1 MHHPLNLFV
10 TLRRYL
16 ITLINIMS
24 WKVALAL
31 CLMIC
36 LSTMEGIS
44 LLMLVP
50 LLQLVGLNAQEGSIG
65 RLAEFVSS
73 IFSIIGIRPTLIA
86 VLCVYVFVV
95 IIHSLLRRWE
105 TSVSLT
111 LEYEFVVRLREKLY
125 RSIANTNWLFFAR
138 NRISDFTHALTIE
151 MERVGAATYYILNL
165 LATGIV
171 AIVYILFALKLSAM
185 MTGLVF
191 LCGVVLMFLLKKK
204 TKIAYETGEGLSDAM
219 SGLYNAISEHLNGMK
234 TAKSYGVE
242 ERHVEIFRGLAEQVR
257 HMYTHAVQN
266 QAEINYWFNI
276 GSIIILSVILYVSIQ
291 ILSIPAA
298 GVLLLLF
305 LFARVMPKLSSIQ
318 QNFQSF
324 INMLPSF
331 TRIMESQKRCEEAAE
346 SKTQINE
353 KIDMGA
359 GIRLNKISFSYDGN
373 SPVIKDLDIAIMPGQ
388 TTAIVGP
395 SGAGKST
402 IADLLMGLIGPDQGQ
417 ILVDGKELR
426 LEKVKA
432 WREQIGY
439 VPQDT
444 FLFNDTA
451 KANLLWAKPD
461 ASEEEI
467 HQSLKFAA
475 AEEFI
480 SGLPKGLETILGDRG
495 VLISGGERQRLA
507 LARALLRK
515 PSLLILD
522 EATSFLD
529 SENEKRIQNA
539 IEKLHGQ
546 MTILVISHRLSTIR
560 GADVIH
566 VIEEGRLVESGTWDE
581 LVSKENGRF
590 RDLCRAQ
597 GIESLPTSP

>member
-1 MHHPLNLFV
+1 MHQPSNLFG
-10 TLRRYL
+10 TLSTLQNYL

-31 CLMIC
+31 ALMIC
-36 LSTMEGIS
+36 LSAMEGIS

-50 LLQLVGLNAQEGSIG
+50 LLQLVGLNVQEGSIG
-65 RLAEFVSS
+65 RLAEFISS
-73 IFSIIGIRPTLIA
+73 IFSAIGIRTSLIT
-86 VLCVYVFVV
+86 VLSVYIFIV
-95 IIHSLLRRWE
+95 IVHSLLRRWE

-125 RSIANTNWLFFAR
+125 RAIANTNWLFFAR
-138 NRISDFTHALTIE
+138 NKISDFTHALTIE
-151 MERVGAATYYILNL
+151 MERIGATTYYILNL

-191 LCGVVLMFLLKKK
+191 LCGIGLMFLLKKK
-204 TKIAYETGEGLSDAM
+204 TKVAYETGEGLSEAM

-242 ERHVEIFRGLAEQVR
+242 ERHVEIFKGLAEQVR
-257 HMYTHAVQN
+257 HKYTYAVQN
-266 QAEINYWFNI
+266 QAEVNYWFSI
-276 GSIIILSVILYVSIQ
+276 GSVITLSLILYVSIQ
-291 ILSIPAA
+291 ILSIPTA

-318 QNFQSF
+318 QNFQSS

-331 TRIMESQKRCEEAAE
+331 SRVMELQKRCEEAAE
-346 SKTQINE
+346 TRTQRYE
-353 KIDMGA
+353 KINIGN
-359 GIRLNKISFSYDGN
+359 GIKFNKVSFSYAGN
-373 SPVIKDLDIAIMPGQ
+373 SPVIKDLDITIRAGK

-395 SGAGKST
+395 SGAGKTT
-402 IADLLMGLIGPDQGQ
+402 IADLLMGLIVPNEGRILIDEKEFGP
-417 ILVDGKELR
+417 ER
-426 LEKVKA
+426 MRA

-451 KANLLWAKPD
+451 RANLLWAKPD
-461 ASEEEI
+461 AKEEEI
-467 HQSLKFAA
+467 NQSLKFAA

-495 VLISGGERQRLA
+495 VLVSGGERQRIA
-507 LARALLRK
+507 LARALLRN

-522 EATSFLD
+522 EATSSLD

-546 MTILVISHRLSTIR
+546 ITILVISHRLSTIR

-566 VIEEGRLVESGTWDE
+566 VIEEGRLVESGTWDT
-581 LVSKENGRF
+581 LITKNGRL
-590 RDLCRAQ
+590 RDLCKAQ
-597 GIESLPTSP
+597 QIE

>member
-1 MHHPLNLFV
+1 MNQSLNLFV

-16 ITLINIMS
+16 ITLINVMS
-24 WKVALAL
+24 WKVALTL
-31 CLMIC
+31 GLMVC
-36 LSTMEGIS
+36 LSLTEGVS

-50 LLQLVGLNAQEGSIG
+50 LLQLVGLDVQQGSIG
-65 RLAEFVSS
+65 RLAEFISS
-73 IFSIIGIRPTLIA
+73 IFSAIGIRPTLIA
-86 VLCVYVFVV
+86 VLCVYILIV

-125 RSIANTNWLFFAR
+125 RAIANTNWLFFAR
-138 NRISDFTHALTIE
+138 NKVSDFTHALTIE
-151 MERVGAATYYILNL
+151 MERIGAATYYILNL
-165 LATGIV
+165 LATSIV
-171 AIVYILFALKLSAM
+171 AIAYILLAIKLSAM

-191 LCGVVLMFLLKKK
+191 LCGVGLLFLLKNK
-204 TKIAYETGEGLSDAM
+204 TKIAHETGEGLSEAM
-219 SGLYNAISEHLNGMK
+219 GSLYNAISEHLNGMK

-257 HMYTHAVQN
+257 HKYTYAVQN
-266 QAEINYWFNI
+266 QAEVSYWFNI
-276 GSIIILSVILYVSIQ
+276 GSVITLTLILYVSIQ
-291 ILSIPAA
+291 ILSIPTA

-305 LFARVMPKLSSIQ
+305 LFARVMPKFSSIQ
-318 QNFQSF
+318 QSFQSL

-331 TRIMESQKRCEEAAE
+331 DRVMKLQKRCEEAAE
-346 SKTQINE
+346 VETKRYE
-353 KIDMGA
+353 KIDLGN
-359 GIRLNKISFSYDGN
+359 GIKFNKVSFSYDD
-373 SPVIKDLDIAIMPGQ
+373 SSTVIKDIDIVIKAGQ

-395 SGAGKST
+395 SGGGKTT
-402 IADLLMGLIGPDQGQ
+402 IADLLMGLIAPKEGS
-417 ILVDGKELR
+417 ILLDGKEFSPKSMR
-426 LEKVKA
+426 A

-444 FLFNDTA
+444 FLFNDTV
-451 KANLLWAKPD
+451 KANLLWAKPN
-461 ASEEEI
+461 ANEEEI
-467 HQSLKFAA
+467 NLSLRFAA
-475 AEEFI
+475 AEEFVN
-480 SGLPKGLETILGDRG
+480 GLPKRLDTILGERG
-495 VLISGGERQRLA
+495 VLISGGERQRIA

-522 EATSFLD
+522 EATSSLD

-566 VIEEGRLVESGTWDE
+566 VVEGGRLVESGTWDE
-581 LVSKENGRF
+581 LISKENGRF
-590 RDLCRAQ
+590 LELCKAQ
-597 GIESLPTSP
+597 GIEI

>member
-1 MHHPLNLFV
+1 MA
-10 TLRRYL
+10 
-16 ITLINIMS
+16 
-24 WKVALAL
+24 WKVVLTLAL
-31 CLMIC
+31 MVCLG
-36 LSTMEGIS
+36 LAEGVSI
-44 LLMLVP
+44 LMLVP
-50 LLQLVGLNAQEGSIG
+50 LLQLVGLDVQHGALG
-65 RLAEFVSS
+65 RIAEFISS

-86 VLCVYVFVV
+86 VLCVYVFIV

-125 RSIANTNWLFFAR
+125 RAIANTNWLFFAR
-138 NRISDFTHALTIE
+138 NKVSDFTHALTIE
-151 MERVGAATYYILNL
+151 MERIGATTYYILNL

-191 LCGVVLMFLLKKK
+191 LCGIGLMFLLKKK
-204 TKIAYETGEGLSDAM
+204 TKVAHETGEGLSDAM

-242 ERHVEIFRGLAEQVR
+242 ERHVEIFRRLAELVR

-266 QAEINYWFNI
+266 QAEVNYWFNI
-276 GSIIILSVILYVSIQ
+276 GSVIILSLVLYVSIQ
-291 ILSIPAA
+291 ILSIPTA

-318 QNFQSF
+318 QNFQSS

-331 TRIMESQKRCEEAAE
+331 SRVMELQKRCEEAAE
-346 SKTQINE
+346 TETKRYE
-353 KIDMGA
+353 KIDIGN
-359 GIRLNKISFSYDGN
+359 GIKFNKVSFSYDGN
-373 SPVIKDLDIAIMPGQ
+373 IPVIKDIDIAIKAGQ

-395 SGAGKST
+395 SGAGKTT
-402 IADLLMGLIGPDQGQ
+402 IADLLMGLIAPKEGS
-417 ILVDGKELR
+417 ILLDRKEFSPKSMR
-426 LEKVKA
+426 A

-444 FLFNDTA
+444 FLFNDTV
-451 KANLLWAKPD
+451 KANLLWAKPN
-461 ASEEEI
+461 ANEEEI
-467 HQSLKFAA
+467 NQSLRFAA
-475 AEEFI
+475 AEEFV
-480 SGLPKGLETILGDRG
+480 SGLSKGLDTILGDRG
-495 VLISGGERQRLA
+495 VLVSGGERQRIA

-522 EATSFLD
+522 EATSSLD

-560 GADVIH
+560 GADIIH
-566 VIEEGRLVESGTWDE
+566 VIEDGYLVESGTWDE
-581 LVSKENGRF
+581 LIAKNGRF
-590 RDLCRAQ
+590 KELCRAQ
-597 GIESLPTSP
+597 GI

>member
-1 MHHPLNLFV
+1 
-10 TLRRYL
+10 
-16 ITLINIMS
+16 MS

-50 LLQLVGLNAQEGSIG
+50 LLQLVGLNVQEGSIG
-65 RLAEFVSS
+65 QLAEFTSS
-73 IFSIIGIRPTLIA
+73 IFSTIGIRPTLFA
-86 VLCVYVFVV
+86 VLCVYVFIV

-125 RSIANTNWLFFAR
+125 RAIANTNWLFFVR
-138 NRISDFTHALTIE
+138 NRVSDFTHALTIE
-151 MERVGAATYYILNL
+151 MERIGAATYYILNL

-171 AIVYILFALKLSAM
+171 AIVYILFTLKLSAM

-191 LCGVVLMFLLKKK
+191 LCGIGLMFLLKKK
-204 TKIAYETGEGLSDAM
+204 TKVAYETGEGLSEAM

-242 ERHVEIFRGLAEQVR
+242 ERHVEIFKGLAEQVR
-257 HMYTHAVQN
+257 HKYTYAVQN

-276 GSIIILSVILYVSIQ
+276 GSVIILSVILYVSIQ
-291 ILSIPAA
+291 ILSIPTA

-318 QNFQSF
+318 QNFQSS

-331 TRIMESQKRCEEAAE
+331 SRVMELQKRCEEAAE
-346 SKTQINE
+346 TE
-353 KIDMGA
+353 TERFVKIDVGN
-359 GIRLNKISFSYDGN
+359 GIKFNKVSFSYDGS

-402 IADLLMGLIGPDQGQ
+402 IADLVMGLIVPNQGC
-417 ILVDGKELR
+417 ILVDEGELN
-426 LEKVKA
+426 LERMKA

-444 FLFNDTA
+444 FLFHDTL
-451 KANLLWAKPD
+451 KNNLLWAKPD

-467 HQSLKFAA
+467 NQSLRFAA
-475 AEEFI
+475 AEEFVL
-480 SGLPKGLETILGDRG
+480 GLPKGTDTILGDRG
-495 VLISGGERQRLA
+495 VLISGGERQRIA

-522 EATSFLD
+522 EATSSLD
-529 SENEKRIQNA
+529 SENEKRIHNA

-566 VIEEGRLVESGTWDE
+566 VIEEGQLVESGTWDE
-581 LVSKENGRF
+581 LTAKENGRF
-590 RDLCRAQ
+590 RALCQAQ
-597 GIESLPTSP
+597 GIDI

>member
-1 MHHPLNLFV
+1 
-10 TLRRYL
+10 
-16 ITLINIMS
+16 
-24 WKVALAL
+24 
-31 CLMIC
+31 
-36 LSTMEGIS
+36 MEGIS

-50 LLQLVGLNAQEGSIG
+50 LLQLVGLNVQEGSIG
-65 RLAEFVSS
+65 RLAEFISS

-86 VLCVYVFVV
+86 VLCVYVFIV

-125 RSIANTNWLFFAR
+125 RAIANTKWLFFAR
-138 NRISDFTHALTIE
+138 NRVSDFTHALTIE
-151 MERVGAATYYILNL
+151 MERIGAATYYILNL

-171 AIVYILFALKLSAM
+171 AIAYILFALKLSAM

-191 LCGVVLMFLLKKK
+191 LCGIGLMFLLKKK
-204 TKIAYETGEGLSDAM
+204 TKVAYETGEGLSVAM

-242 ERHVEIFRGLAEQVR
+242 ERHVEIFNRLAEQVR
-257 HMYTHAVQN
+257 HKYTYAVQN
-266 QAEINYWFNI
+266 QAEVNYWFNI
-276 GSIIILSVILYVSIQ
+276 GSVVILSLILYISIQ
-291 ILSIPAA
+291 IISIPTA

-305 LFARVMPKLSSIQ
+305 LFARAMPKLSNIQ
-318 QNFQSF
+318 QSFQSS

-331 TRIMESQKRCEEAAE
+331 SRVMELQKRCEEATE
-346 SKTQINE
+346 TGNQRYE
-353 KIDMGA
+353 KIDIGN
-359 GIRLNKISFSYDGN
+359 GIKFNKVSFSYDGN
-373 SPVIKDLDIAIMPGQ
+373 SPVIKDLDIAIMPGR

-402 IADLLMGLIGPDQGQ
+402 IADLVMGLIAPNQGH
-417 ILVDGKELR
+417 ILIDEKELTPER
-426 LEKVKA
+426 MKA
-432 WREQIGY
+432 WRDQIGY
-439 VPQDT
+439 LPQDT
-444 FLFNDTA
+444 FLFHDTLQT
-451 KANLLWAKPD
+451 NLLWAKPD
-461 ASEEEI
+461 AREEEI

-495 VLISGGERQRLA
+495 VLISGGERQRIA

-522 EATSFLD
+522 EATSSLD

-539 IEKLHGQ
+539 IEKLHGR

-566 VIEEGRLVESGTWDE
+566 VIEEGNLIESGTWDI
-581 LVSKENGRF
+581 LMANKNGRF
-590 RDLCRAQ
+590 SEMCRAQ
-597 GIESLPTSP
+597 RVDN

>member
-36 LSTMEGIS
+36 LSIMEGIS

-50 LLQLVGLNAQEGSIG
+50 LLQLVGLNVQEGSIG
-65 RLAEFVSS
+65 RLAEFVSF

-125 RSIANTNWLFFAR
+125 RAIANTNWLFFVR
-138 NRISDFTHALTIE
+138 NRVSDFTHALTIE
-151 MERVGAATYYILNL
+151 MERIGAATYYILNL

-171 AIVYILFALKLSAM
+171 ATVYILFALKLSAM

-191 LCGVVLMFLLKKK
+191 LCGVGLMFLLEKK
-204 TKIAYETGEGLSDAM
+204 TNIAHKTGEGLSEAM

-242 ERHVEIFRGLAEQVR
+242 ERHVEIFRRLAEQVR
-257 HMYTHAVQN
+257 HMYTYTVQN
-266 QAEINYWFNI
+266 QAEVSYWFNI
-276 GSIIILSVILYVSIQ
+276 GSVIILSLILYTSIQ
-291 ILSIPAA
+291 ILSIPTA

-318 QNFQSF
+318 QNFQSS

-331 TRIMESQKRCEEAAE
+331 SRVMELQKRCEEAAE
-346 SKTQINE
+346 TRTQRYE
-353 KIDMGA
+353 KINIGN
-359 GIRLNKISFSYDGN
+359 GIKFNKVSFSYAGN
-373 SPVIKDLDIAIMPGQ
+373 SPVIKDLDITIRAGK

-395 SGAGKST
+395 SGAGKTT
-402 IADLLMGLIGPDQGQ
+402 IADLLMGLIVPNEGRILIDEKEFGP
-417 ILVDGKELR
+417 ER
-426 LEKVKA
+426 MRA

-451 KANLLWAKPD
+451 RANLLWAKPD
-461 ASEEEI
+461 AKEEEI
-467 HQSLKFAA
+467 NQSLKFAA

-495 VLISGGERQRLA
+495 VLVSGGERQRIA
-507 LARALLRK
+507 LARALLRN

-522 EATSFLD
+522 EATSSLD

-546 MTILVISHRLSTIR
+546 ITILVISHRLSTIR

-566 VIEEGRLVESGTWDE
+566 VIEEGRLVESGTWDT
-581 LVSKENGRF
+581 LITKNGRL
-590 RDLCRAQ
+590 RDLCKAQ
-597 GIESLPTSP
+597 QIE

>member
-50 LLQLVGLNAQEGSIG
+50 LLQLVGLNVQEGSIG
-65 RLAEFVSS
+65 QLAEFTSS
-73 IFSIIGIRPTLIA
+73 IFSTIGIRPTLFA
-86 VLCVYVFVV
+86 VLCVYVFIV

-125 RSIANTNWLFFAR
+125 RAIANTNWLFFVR
-138 NRISDFTHALTIE
+138 NRVSDFTHALTIE
-151 MERVGAATYYILNL
+151 MERIGAATYYILNL

-171 AIVYILFALKLSAM
+171 AIVYILFTLKLSAM
-185 MTGLVF
+185 TTGLVF
-191 LCGVVLMFLLKKK
+191 LCGIGLMFLLKKK
-204 TKIAYETGEGLSDAM
+204 TKVAYETGEGLSDAM

-242 ERHVEIFRGLAEQVR
+242 EHHIEIFKRLAEQVR
-257 HMYTHAVQN
+257 HKYTYAVQN
-266 QAEINYWFNI
+266 QAEVNYWFNI
-276 GSIIILSVILYVSIQ
+276 GSVIILSLILYVSIQ
-291 ILSIPAA
+291 ILSIPTA

-318 QNFQSF
+318 QNFQSS
-324 INMLPSF
+324 INMMPSF
-331 TRIMESQKRCEEAAE
+331 SRVMELQKRCEEAAE
-346 SKTQINE
+346 TE
-353 KIDMGA
+353 TERFVKIDVGN
-359 GIRLNKISFSYDGN
+359 GIKFNKVSFSYDGS

-402 IADLLMGLIGPDQGQ
+402 IADLVMGLIVPNQGC
-417 ILVDGKELR
+417 ILVDEGELN
-426 LEKVKA
+426 LERMKA

-444 FLFNDTA
+444 FLFHDTL
-451 KANLLWAKPD
+451 KNNLLWAKPD

-467 HQSLKFAA
+467 NQSLRFAA
-475 AEEFI
+475 AEEFVL
-480 SGLPKGLETILGDRG
+480 GLPKGTDTILGDRG
-495 VLISGGERQRLA
+495 VLISGGERQRIA

-522 EATSFLD
+522 EATSSLD
-529 SENEKRIQNA
+529 SENEKRIHNA

-566 VIEEGRLVESGTWDE
+566 VIEEGQLVESGTWDE
-581 LVSKENGRF
+581 LTAKENGRF
-590 RDLCRAQ
+590 RALCQAQ
-597 GIESLPTSP
+597 GIDI

>member
-1 MHHPLNLFV
+1 MDHPPSLFS
-10 TLRRYL
+10 TLRSYL

-24 WKVALAL
+24 WKATLAL
-31 CLMIC
+31 GLMIC

-50 LLQLVGLNAQEGSIG
+50 LLQLVGLNVEQGSIG
-65 RLAEFVSS
+65 RLAEFISS
-73 IFSIIGIRPTLIA
+73 IFSTIGIRPTLIS
-86 VLCVYVFVV
+86 VLCVYVFIV

-125 RSIANTNWLFFAR
+125 RAIANTNWLFFAR
-138 NRISDFTHALTIE
+138 SRVSGFTHALTIE
-151 MERVGAATYYILNL
+151 MERIGAATYYILNL

-171 AIVYILFALKLSAM
+171 AIVYILFTLKLSSI

-191 LCGVVLMFLLKKK
+191 LCGIGLMFLLKKK
-204 TKIAYETGEGLSDAM
+204 TKVAYETGEGLSDAM

-242 ERHVEIFRGLAEQVR
+242 EHHIEIFKRLAEQVR
-257 HMYTHAVQN
+257 HKYTYAVQN
-266 QAEINYWFNI
+266 QAEVSYWFNI
-276 GSIIILSVILYVSIQ
+276 GSVIILSLILYVSIK
-291 ILSIPAA
+291 ILSIPTA

-318 QNFQSF
+318 QNFQSS

-331 TRIMESQKRCEEAAE
+331 SRVMELQKRCEEAAE
-346 SKTQINE
+346 TETKRYE
-353 KIDMGA
+353 KIDIGN
-359 GIRLNKISFSYDGN
+359 GIKFNKVSFSYDGN
-373 SPVIKDLDIAIMPGQ
+373 TPVIKDIDIVIKAGE

-395 SGAGKST
+395 SGAGKTT
-402 IADLLMGLIGPDQGQ
+402 IADLLMGLITPNEGS
-417 ILVDGKELR
+417 ILLDGKEFSPKSMR
-426 LEKVKA
+426 A

-444 FLFNDTA
+444 FLFNDTV

-461 ASEEEI
+461 AKEEEI
-467 HQSLKFAA
+467 NQSLRFAA
-475 AEEFI
+475 AEEFAL
-480 SGLPKGLETILGDRG
+480 GLPKGTDTILGDRG
-495 VLISGGERQRLA
+495 VLVSGGERQRIA

-522 EATSFLD
+522 EATSSLD

-539 IEKLHGQ
+539 IERLHGQ

-560 GADVIH
+560 GADIIH
-566 VIEEGRLVESGTWDE
+566 VIEDGRLVESGTWDA
-581 LVSKENGRF
+581 LIANKNGRF
-590 RDLCRAQ
+590 SEMCRIQ
-597 GIESLPTSP
+597 GIDI